1 MVVWYWWWCLHPGGV
16 DPTFF
21 WMDGGKGVLHKWFF
35 RNDTASTKKIRKQWK
50 NLEWLKKSNFPRMC
64 CFLLTTSF
72 ASLKLVQRWR
82 PRRLVVTPWQAI
94 ELGKNRIRVPQV
106 SALLG
111 RIPSAVGYQPT
122 LATDLASLQASK
134 WFHWNDRFVFFR
146 NDVDDSPDLIL
157 AQERITTT
165 QKGSITSVQV
175 WSHGVLT
182 VTKREIMLAHGFLF

>member
-1 MVVWYWWWCLHPGGV
+1 MLASGGGG

-94 ELGKNRIRVPQV
+94 ELGKNRIGVLQV

-134 WFHWNDRFVFFR
+134 WFHWNERFVCFFETTCFG
-146 NDVDDSPDLIL
+146 SCHGSL

-175 WSHGVLT
+175 WSHGVS
-182 VTKREIMLAHGFLF
+182 

>member
-1 MVVWYWWWCLHPGGV
+1 MVVWYWWWCLHPGGG

-134 WFHWNDRFVFFR
+134 WFYWNDRFGKKR
-146 NDVDDSPDLIL
+146 SGWLLSWIPGAGTDYHHSEGIHHLRPGLIPW
-157 AQERITTT
+157 
-165 QKGSITSVQV
+165 SVIE
-175 WSHGVLT
+175 S
-182 VTKREIMLAHGFLF
+182 